1 MKKIISIL
9 MLFILA
15 FSLIAC
21 SSPFDDDSMGEDEV
35 EGKVTIR
42 VGIRNDPYE
51 KAMMNALKREFEKQN
66 NLINI
71 KYTNIQSDYHSG
83 MATYIKKP
91 SDMPDIIWTAGDYY
105 SPYSSQGIFVDLSD
119 YYASDPTTDVSNF
132 VSSVMDLTH
141 YGPNGVDDGIYF
153 APRDYNKP
161 ITIINTK
168 IFEAAGIEIPT
179 AEEWNYDK
187 FLEICEELRLKM
199 DTNQDQESQ
208 QIGLNSLSYP
218 VEANLHWQ
226 PVYYPVMKHFGA
238 DMIDENPAVSN
249 EDAITVNN
257 AENVAAYNKIYNDL
271 VKTRYTTNPADGDSN
286 NFVQSKAAM
295 VFEVRPNVPSAV
307 AQKVDVDFLP
317 FPFDYDGA
325 GCSGYAITNQAR
337 ERKTVLDGN
346 NELGNVNDKNNEE
359 LAWEFIKFMLSE
371 KGQETISQTG
381 VIVPVR
387 QSLWTKEDAAWN
399 NYVSAN
405 LHHEAFISG
414 ADEKDINLNVVH
426 RFPAQSQILMQKELD
441 TTFNSAML
449 DQYHKDG
456 SVADALQQYLN
467 SEKEKMITILKTN
480 S

>member
-1 MKKIISIL
+1 MKKIIAVL
-9 MLFILA
+9 LFLVFA
-15 FSLIAC
+15 FSLIGC
-21 SSPFDDDSMGEDEV
+21 SSPFDDDSLGEETV

-42 VGIRNDPYE
+42 VGIRNEANE
-51 KAMMNALKREFEKQN
+51 KAMMTALKREFEKQN
-66 NLINI
+66 ELINI
-71 KYTNIQSDYHSG
+71 RYVNIQSDYHSG
-83 MATYIKKP
+83 MSAYIKKP

-105 SPYSSQGIFVDLSD
+105 SPYSSQGIFIDLSD

-161 ITIINTK
+161 ITIINTD
-168 IFEAAGIEIPT
+168 IFAAAHIEVPS
-179 AEEWNYDK
+179 AEEWDYDT
-187 FLEICEELRLKM
+187 FLDICDQLRVAM

-226 PVYYPVMKHFGA
+226 PVYYPVMKHFNA
-238 DMIDENPAVSN
+238 DMINENPELTD
-249 EDAITVNN
+249 EDAIIVNS
-257 AENVAAYNKIYNDL
+257 AENIAAYNQIYDDM

-286 NFVQSKAAM
+286 NFVQSRAAM
-295 VFEVRPNVPSAV
+295 VFEVRPNVPAAV
-307 AQKVDVDFLP
+307 AQKINVDFLP

-337 ERKTVLDGN
+337 ERTTVLDGN
-346 NELGNVNDKNNEE
+346 NELGNVNNKNNEE

-371 KGQETISQTG
+371 EGQEIMGETG

-387 QSLWTKEDAAWN
+387 ESLWTKEGASWS
-399 NYVSAN
+399 NYVSAE

-414 ADEKDINLNVVH
+414 EDKDINLNVVH
-426 RFPAQSQILMQKELD
+426 RFPAQSHILMLKELD
-441 TTFNSAML
+441 TIFNSAML
-449 DQYHKDG
+449 DQYHT
-456 SVADALQQYLN
+456 STADALQQFLN
-467 SEKEKMITILKTN
+467 SEKEKMLTILETN